1 MTASTQSIATLETSK
16 AKELF
21 IDWRQYDGKRLT
33 SSVVP
38 SPVYVVMNGQLHG
51 IPSLDTYNSI
61 FSTWE
66 NLEVND
72 YLVNNIPYGENISEG
87 AVIVRGG
94 LTMEWYLVTQGK
106 KHHIVSPE
114 VVKKYSFNSPVVVPQ
129 ILVNSIPTGDSIN

>member
-51 IPSLDTYNSI
+51 LPSPDTYNSI

-66 NLEVND
+66 NIEVND
-72 YLVNNIPYGENISEG
+72 YLVNNIPYGENISVG

-94 LTMEWYLVTQGK
+94 LTPESYLVTQGK
-106 KHHIVSPE
+106 KCQILPGVE
-114 VVKKYSFNSPVVVPQ
+114 KKYSFNSPTVVPQ
-129 ILVNSIPTGDSIN
+129 ILVNSIPSGDSIS